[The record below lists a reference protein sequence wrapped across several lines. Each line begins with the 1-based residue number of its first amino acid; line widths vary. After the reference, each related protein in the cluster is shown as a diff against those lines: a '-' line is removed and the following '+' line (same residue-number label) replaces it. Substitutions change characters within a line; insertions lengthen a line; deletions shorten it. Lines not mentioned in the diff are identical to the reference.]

1 MQEAYDGRN
10 NLAEEHERQT
20 ELLQAAFERLY
31 KCAIKTRPPP
41 SRPVNVGS
49 ESGWIAYYADN
60 RQWFECVPDGLFDNK
75 FFARFYHM
83 RLGGSC
89 LTTVFGNIA
98 VGGHESFIDGRAMER
113 QLDCCDV
120 CI

>member
-1 MQEAYDGRN
+1 MAVAAKLSLQEAHDGRN

-20 ELLQAAFERLY
+20 EHLQAAFERLY

-75 FFARFYHM
+75 FLARF
-83 RLGGSC
+83 LS
-89 LTTVFGNIA
+89 
-98 VGGHESFIDGRAMER
+98 HEIRWEL
-113 QLDCCDV
+113 LDYCV
-120 CI
+120 WEHSGWWA